1 MGIPR
6 LAATVILMRAPFE
19 VYLTRRSSGSAFAA
33 DAFVFPG
40 GTVEPQDGDAAAHA
54 RIHGRIDS
62 DAVSRTLLVAATREL
77 FEEAGVLLACTQ
89 TGEPLGAGRV
99 NAEAIAR
106 ERAGV
111 RNGALRFADF
121 LASHDWY
128 ADARALAPFSHWITP
143 SSEPRRYDTHFF
155 LAVAPADQTVSADSV
170 ETHDG
175 RWISPDEA
183 LARHRAQRLHLVYPT
198 IKHLER
204 LATFGELESLRN
216 FARSKPIYTIEP
228 ATTVEGDFSIPVELE
243 DAW

>member
-1 MGIPR
+1 
-6 LAATVILMRAPFE
+6 MRTPFE
-19 VYLTRRSSGSAFAA
+19 VYLTRRSSSSSFAA

-40 GTVEPQDGDAAAHA
+40 GTVQAQDGTPAAHA
-54 RIHGRIDS
+54 RVHGRND
-62 DAVSRTLLVAATREL
+62 DAASRTLLVAAMREL
-77 FEEAGVLLACTQ
+77 FEEAGVLLACTKA
-89 TGEPLGAGRV
+89 GYRLEAGRI
-99 NAEAIAR
+99 NAEEIAS

-111 RNGALRFADF
+111 RDGALPFADF

-155 LAVAPADQTVSADSV
+155 LAIAPADQTVTADSI

-175 RWISPDEA
+175 CWISPSEA
-183 LARHRAQRLHLVYPT
+183 LARHRARRLHLVYPT

-204 LATFGELESLRN
+204 LAAFSELESLRD

-228 ATTVEGDFSIPVELE
+228 ATTMEGDFWIPAELE
-243 DAW
+243 GAW

>member
-1 MGIPR
+1 
-6 LAATVILMRAPFE
+6 VILMRTPFQ
-19 VYLTRRSSGSAFAA
+19 VYLTRRSSSSAFAA

-40 GTVEPQDGDAAAHA
+40 GTVEAQDGSLEAHA
-54 RIHGRIDS
+54 RIHGDNRD
-62 DAVSRTLLVAATREL
+62 DPASRTLLVAATREL
-77 FEEAGVLLACTQ
+77 FEEAGVLLACTKA
-89 TGEPLGAGRV
+89 GHPLDAVRM
-99 NAEAIAR
+99 NAEEIAR

-111 RNGALRFADF
+111 RSGGLPFADF

-155 LAVAPADQTVSADSV
+155 LAFAPADQTAGADSI

-175 RWISPDEA
+175 CWISPGEA

-204 LATFGELESLRN
+204 LAAFSELESLRD

-228 ATTVEGDFSIPVELE
+228 ATTMEGDFSIPAELE
-243 DAW
+243 GAW